1 LPLRIRIPAGCGYPA
16 VSRDAFVGRL
26 PDRWDHYDRSA
37 AGYHSWPRFPPTSGF
52 EWWDPDAE
60 CTLVVSSPSADP
72 DLWKDYLAGAVRSY
86 RKHRVERALDLA
98 AFRDG
103 ADTAMFWAAVD
114 ADGRVIG
121 GVRAKGPLTC
131 ADESHAVVEWAGQ
144 PGLPAVRKV
153 ITDRL
158 PFGVVEVKTAWVT
171 TDPERNQSL
180 TRVLARA
187 PLHAMVPLNAQFAM
201 ATSAS
206 HVLDRWASSGGVVAS
221 RIPAT
226 PYPDERYRT
235 KIMFWDRRTFA
246 NHAEPSQ
253 ASRVFAELTS
263 LAQHLNKA
271 ASTDALPGGFA

>member
-1 LPLRIRIPAGCGYPA
+1 MPLWAGCPTDGTYMSVPLETPA
-16 VSRDAFVGRL
+16 PPVSPSQG
-26 PDRWDHYDRSA
+26 
-37 AGYHSWPRFPPTSGF
+37 GF

-60 CTLVVSSPSADP
+60 CTVVVSAPSVDP
-72 DLWKDYLAGAVRSY
+72 DLWQAYVTGAERSY
-86 RKHRVERALDLA
+86 RKHRVEKALDLA
-98 AFRDG
+98 AFCDG
-103 ADTAMFWAAVD
+103 ADTAMFWATLD
-114 ADGRVIG
+114 KNGRVIG
-121 GVRAKGPLTC
+121 GVRVRGPLTC
-131 ADESHAVVEWAGQ
+131 ADDSHAAVEWAGQ
-144 PGLPAVRKV
+144 RGLPAVQKM

-171 TDPERNQSL
+171 ADPKRAPSI

-187 PLHAMVPLNAQFAM
+187 PLHSTVSLNAQFAM

-235 KIMFWDRRTFA
+235 KIMWWDRRTFA

-253 ASRVFAELTS
+253 ASKIFAEMT
-263 LAQHLNKA
+263 AFTQHLDKA
-271 ASTDALPGGFA
+271 AATQAMVVE

>member
-1 LPLRIRIPAGCGYPA
+1 MSVPQLEAPAGHA
-16 VSRDAFVGRL
+16 LR
-26 PDRWDHYDRSA
+26 
-37 AGYHSWPRFPPTSGF
+37 PTRAF
-52 EWWDPDAE
+52 EWWDSDAE
-60 CTLVVSSPSADP
+60 CTIILSAPRADP
-72 DLWKDYLAGAVRSY
+72 DLWTDYLRGAERSY

-114 ADGRVIG
+114 ANGRVLG
-121 GVRAKGPLTC
+121 GVRARRPLTC
-131 ADESHAVVEWAGQ
+131 ADDSHAVVEWAGR
-144 PGLPAVRKV
+144 PGLSAVRKT

-171 TDPERNQSL
+171 TDPERAPSL

-187 PLHAMVPLNAQFAM
+187 PLHSMVGLNVQFAM
-201 ATSAS
+201 ATAAS

-221 RIPAT
+221 KIPAT

-235 KIMFWDRRTFA
+235 KFMWWDRRTFA

-253 ASRVFAELTS
+253 ASKTFAEMTS
-263 LAQHLNKA
+263 LAQHLDQTTA
-271 ASTDALPGGFA
+271 AEALAGGLV

>member
-1 LPLRIRIPAGCGYPA
+1 MSVLQLETPAGP
-16 VSRDAFVGRL
+16 VL
-26 PDRWDHYDRSA
+26 PVA
-37 AGYHSWPRFPPTSGF
+37 TGF

-60 CTLVVSSPSADP
+60 CTVVLAAPSTDP
-72 DLWKDYLAGAVRSY
+72 NLWKEYVTGAERSY
-86 RKHRVERALDLA
+86 HKHRVERALDLA

-103 ADTAMFWAAVD
+103 ADTAMFWAALD
-114 ADGRVIG
+114 ADGRVLG
-121 GVRAKGPLTC
+121 GVRAREPLTC
-131 ADESHAVVEWAGQ
+131 ADDSHAVVEWAGQ
-144 PGLPAVRKV
+144 LGLSAVRKM

-171 TDPERNQSL
+171 ADPEQAPSI

-187 PLHAMVPLNAQFAM
+187 PLHSMVGLNAQFAM

-235 KIMFWDRRTFA
+235 KCMWWDRRTFA
-246 NHAEPSQ
+246 NHAEPKQ
-253 ASRVFAELTS
+253 ASTIFAEMTA

>member
-1 LPLRIRIPAGCGYPA
+1 MTVAHLDATAGPAF
-16 VSRDAFVGRL
+16 R
-26 PDRWDHYDRSA
+26 
-37 AGYHSWPRFPPTSGF
+37 PTNCF

-60 CTLVVSSPSADP
+60 CTLVVSTPSADP
-72 DLWKDYLAGAVRSY
+72 SLWEDYLTGAERSY

-103 ADTAMFWAAVD
+103 ADTAMFLATVD
-114 ADGRVIG
+114 ANGQVIG
-121 GVRAKGPLTC
+121 GVRTKGPITC
-131 ADESHAVVEWAGQ
+131 AEDSHAVVEWEGR
-144 PGLPAVRKV
+144 PGLRAVRKM

-171 TDPERNQSL
+171 PDPERNQSI

-187 PLHAMVPLNAQFAM
+187 PLHSMVPLNVQFAM

-206 HVLDRWASSGGVVAS
+206 HVLDRWVSSGGVVAS

-235 KIMFWDRRTFA
+235 KLMFWDRRTFA
-246 NHAEPSQ
+246 NHAEPRQ
-253 ASRVFAELTS
+253 ASKIFAEMTS
-263 LAQHLNKA
+263 LARHLDLA
-271 ASTDALPGGFA
+271 PSIYALRGSLV

>member
-1 LPLRIRIPAGCGYPA
+1 MTVPQL
-16 VSRDAFVGRL
+16 DATASHAFR
-26 PDRWDHYDRSA
+26 
-37 AGYHSWPRFPPTSGF
+37 PTSRF

-60 CTLVVSSPSADP
+60 CSLVVSSPSADP
-72 DLWKDYLAGAVRSY
+72 ALWKDYLTGAERSY

-103 ADTAMFWAAVD
+103 ADTAMFWATVD
-114 ADGRVIG
+114 VDGRVIG
-121 GVRAKGPLTC
+121 GVRAKGPLIC

-144 PGLPAVRKV
+144 PSLPAVRKV

-187 PLHAMVPLNAQFAM
+187 PLHAMVQLNTQFAM
-201 ATSAS
+201 ATAAS
-206 HVLDRWASSGGVVAS
+206 HVLDRWASSGGVVHPK
-221 RIPAT
+221 IPAT

-235 KIMFWDRRTFA
+235 KLMFWDRRKFA
-246 NHAEPSQ
+246 NHAEPKQS
-253 ASRVFAELTS
+253 SKVFAEMS
-263 LAQHLNKA
+263 ALADHLDHA
-271 ASTDALPGGFA
+271 AAIDAHRESFV